1 MGKPNPQSIA
11 AERISVSRLKKT
23 EQQTMFPTTT
33 NRRTAVRS
41 LLGSSLLMPGIL
53 SQLSAAEEGGSAD
66 NPTRPRPPHFAPKAK
81 SVIFI
86 YATGGVSHIDTFDP
100 KSASGG
106 RDGSGK
112 DKLMGNLYGSAQNA
126 ACGTE
131 VSDLF
136 PQVRDAMEDICLIRS
151 MKASHFDHSEA
162 TLGMH
167 TGSPTFARPSI
178 GSWVSYGLG
187 TYNQNL
193 PSFVVIAPHLPYGGT
208 QVYASDFLPAVHQGT
223 RVMPG
228 DNPIANLKSPGQTRD
243 FQDLESQLV
252 GALNRKHLRERP
264 FDSALAARIK
274 SYETAF
280 QMQNA
285 APEAFDVD
293 SEPDHV
299 HRLYGLNRKT
309 KGPGADFGWQCLVAR
324 RLVERGV
331 RFVELIDTGSRP
343 NWDSHG
349 DMQEHVDLA
358 YNVDQPTAGLIKDLK
373 NRGMLDDTIIV
384 WATEFG
390 RTPTKEGKNGRGH
403 HRDCFSVWLAGGGFK
418 GGHVHGATDEIGKYA
433 VENPVEVHDLHATIL
448 HQLGM
453 DHERLTFR
461 HAGRDFRLT
470 DVHGR
475 LVTDLI
481 A

>member
-1 MGKPNPQSIA
+1 MG
-11 AERISVSRLKKT
+11 
-23 EQQTMFPTTT
+23 
-33 NRRTAVRS
+33 RRSALRS
-41 LLGSSLLMPGIL
+41 LMGSSLLLPGIL
-53 SQLSAAEEGGSAD
+53 SQLNAAEERTVAPA
-66 NPTRPRPPHFAPKAK
+66 NPTLPRKPHFTPKAK

-100 KSASGG
+100 KSTTGG

-112 DKLMGNLYGSAQNA
+112 DKLMGNLFGAKRNA

-131 VSDLF
+131 VSNIF
-136 PQVRDAMEDICLIRS
+136 PHLRDAMEDVCLVRS

-178 GSWVSYGLG
+178 GSWISYGLG

-223 RVMPG
+223 RVLPG
-228 DNPIANLKSPGQTRD
+228 DNPIANLRAPGDTAR
-243 FQDLESQLV
+243 FQDLEFGLV
-252 GALNRKHLRERP
+252 GALNRKHLLERP
-264 FDSALAARIK
+264 LDTALAARIK

-280 QMQNA
+280 QMQTA
-285 APEAFDVD
+285 APEAFNVD
-293 SEPDHV
+293 AEPEHI
-299 HRLYGLNRKT
+299 HRLYGLDRKT

-331 RFVELIDTGSRP
+331 RFIELIDTGSRP

-349 DMQEHVDLA
+349 EMQEHVDLA
-358 YNVDQPTAGLIKDLK
+358 YNVDQPTAALIQDLK
-373 NRGMLDDTIIV
+373 VRGMLDETIIV

-390 RTPTKEGKNGRGH
+390 RTPTREGKNGRGH

-418 GGHVHGATDEIGKYA
+418 GGYVHGATDEIGKYV
-433 VENPVEVHDLHATIL
+433 VEKPVEVHDLHATIL

-470 DVHGR
+470 DVHGN
-475 LVTDLI
+475 LVTELI
-481 A
+481 S